1 MGRASAPDPVPWDT
15 PAPPSQPLP
24 EGLGNVSP
32 AAPGDVTPRS
42 NSRPRDPGIIATTA
56 ASVPPLPQLDLSL
69 ECIPARDTRKTS
81 RESKSHYPPVE
92 HHDVA
97 AIAALLA
104 ALPNSVSIWQKVK
117 QALVSGDCKGEELID
132 VLMLGA
138 WEPEDRTVAIYPII
152 RGNQTTPDKYILFQ
166 WPVLSELCQLVA
178 KCSLGS
184 TPNANML

>member
-1 MGRASAPDPVPWDT
+1 M
-15 PAPPSQPLP
+15 
-24 EGLGNVSP
+24 
-32 AAPGDVTPRS
+32 
-42 NSRPRDPGIIATTA
+42 
-56 ASVPPLPQLDLSL
+56 
-69 ECIPARDTRKTS
+69 
-81 RESKSHYPPVE
+81 E

-104 ALPNSVSIWQKVK
+104 ALPNSVSVWQKVK
-117 QALVSGDCKGEELID
+117 QALVRGDCKGEELID